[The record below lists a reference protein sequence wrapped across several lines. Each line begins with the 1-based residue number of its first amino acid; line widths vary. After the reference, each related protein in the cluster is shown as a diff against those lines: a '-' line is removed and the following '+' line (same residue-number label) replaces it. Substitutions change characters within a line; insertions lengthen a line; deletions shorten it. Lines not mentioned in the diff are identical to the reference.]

1 MTREEFA
8 KITMAIKSCYQKE
21 TNLFANEQIVKIW
34 YEHLKDLDY
43 MTLQVALSAWI
54 DTNKWSPSIADLRE
68 MCTKICDGTPS
79 DWSEAWE
86 KVMYAIS
93 VYGRNNKQG
102 AMDYFDVVT
111 RTAVCRIGWF
121 ALCTSEDISIE
132 RANFRQI
139 FQTVKKDH
147 IENQQL
153 HPGIRKV
160 IEATKD
166 KNRKAIEMK
175 SPVPKELPRENIPA
189 ERSDRIQ
196 ELINKTK
203 EKLGGSTKD

>member
-86 KVMYAIS
+86 KVMYAIT

-121 ALCTSEDISIE
+121 TLCTSEDISIE
-132 RANFRQI
+132 RAKFRQI
-139 FQTVKKDH
+139 FQIVKKEH

-166 KNRKAIEMK
+166 KNRKFIEAK
-175 SPVPKELPRENIPA
+175 LETPIVPIENIPT

>member
-8 KITMAIKSCYQKE
+8 KITLTIKSCYQKE
-21 TNLFANEQIVKIW
+21 TNLFQSEQVIRLW

-43 MTLQVALSAWI
+43 VTLQVALSVWI
-54 DTNKWSPSIADLRE
+54 DTSKWSPSIADLRE
-68 MCTKICDGTPS
+68 MCIKIQDNTPD
-79 DWSEAWE
+79 DWSESWE
-86 KVMYAIS
+86 KVMHAIT
-93 VYGRNNKQG
+93 VYGRDNKQG

-111 RTAVCRIGWF
+111 RTVVCRIGWF

-139 FQTVKKDH
+139 FQTVKKDY
-147 IENQQL
+147 IKNQQL

-166 KNRKAIEMK
+166 KNRKFIEAK
-175 SPVPKELPRENIPA
+175 LETPIVPIENIPT

-203 EKLGGSTKD
+203 EKLGGSAKD